1 MTARAHACSR
11 RDWSADASC
20 GHRRQTAL
28 SRSAL
33 RNCPIFCPELTG
45 GCRRQHGVHRLPVK
59 LWLFDSQRKSGAIF
73 CGEYGWFVIV
83 TTPSDPLPADLAAA
97 HAMILAQREQLT
109 LAKSEVTVGRLEI
122 ERLKLMLAKARRE
135 QFGQSS
141 ERGKL
146 LVEQLELAIED
157 LEVTQAEQ
165 EAKAENTAPQNAPEK
180 RAQRPL
186 PDNLAVERIVEPA
199 PCACGKCGSARLQK
213 LGEVVSKTL
222 DCEPRRWKIIERVR
236 EKFSCRDCEAIT
248 EAPAPSHPI
257 PRGFAGPSLL
267 AMVLVNKFLLHQPLN
282 RQSKTYAREGI
293 EIDVSTLADWVGAC
307 VVALDPIVRAIRAHV
322 LRAERIHV
330 DDTTVPVLAK
340 LTTVIGRIWT
350 YVRDDRPFGG
360 TDPPA
365 ALFYYS
371 RNRAG
376 EHPQSHLAG
385 YVGLMQADAFDGY
398 NQLYKA
404 QRKPGPILEAACW
417 SHGRRKF
424 FDLAKSG
431 EAPIASE
438 AVRRIDILFEIERT
452 INGKTPEQRL
462 AVRRDKSRPIVADLK
477 IWMRQQRTLLS
488 SGNDTAKAIN
498 YLLNRW
504 AAFTRFLD
512 DGRVCLSNNAAERA
526 LRGVA
531 SGRKNWT
538 FAGSDAGGH
547 RAAAVYTLVET
558 CKMNDVVPQAWLAD
572 VLARLPHPP
581 ANKVADLLPWNW
593 KANLE
598 IKAAAAA

>member
-1 MTARAHACSR
+1 
-11 RDWSADASC
+11 
-20 GHRRQTAL
+20 
-28 SRSAL
+28 
-33 RNCPIFCPELTG
+33 
-45 GCRRQHGVHRLPVK
+45 
-59 LWLFDSQRKSGAIF
+59 
-73 CGEYGWFVIV
+73 
-83 TTPSDPLPADLAAA
+83 
-97 HAMILAQREQLT
+97 MILAQREQLT

-146 LVEQLELAIED
+146 LIEQLELAIED
-157 LEVTQAEQ
+157 LEETQAEQ
-165 EAKAENTAPQNAPEK
+165 DTKADIAAPEAAK
-180 RAQRPL
+180 EMRAHNPRAPRRPL
-186 PDNLAVERIVEPA
+186 PGNLPVERIVEPA
-199 PCACGKCGSARLQK
+199 PCACGKCGSARLHK

-222 DCEPRRWKIIERVR
+222 ECEPRRWKIIEHVR

-282 RQSKTYAREGI
+282 RQSKTFAREGI
-293 EIDVSTLADWVGAC
+293 EIDVSTLADRVGAC
-307 VVALDPIVRAIRAHV
+307 VVALEPLIVAIRAHV
-322 LRAERIHV
+322 MSAERIHA

-340 LTTVIGRIWT
+340 MKAVVGRIWT

-360 TDPPA
+360 SDPPA

-376 EHPQSHLAG
+376 EHPQGHLAG
-385 YVGLMQADAFDGY
+385 YVGLMQADAFNGY
-398 NQLYKA
+398 NDLYRA
-404 QRKPGPILEAACW
+404 NRKPAPILEAACW

-424 FDLAKSG
+424 FDLAKTG
-431 EAPIASE
+431 EAPIAAE
-438 AVRRIDILFEIERT
+438 AVRRIDELFAIERA
-452 INGKTPEQRL
+452 INGKAPEQRL
-462 AVRRDKSRPIVADLK
+462 AVRREKSAPLVTDLE

-488 SGNDTAKAIN
+488 AGNDTAKAIN

-512 DGRVCLSNNAAERA
+512 EGRICLSNNAAERA

-531 SGRKNWT
+531 VGRKNWT
-538 FAGSDAGGH
+538 FAGSVAGGH
-547 RAAAVYTLVET
+547 RAAAVYTLIET
-558 CKMNDVVPQAWLAD
+558 CKINDVDPQAWLAD
-572 VLARLPHPP
+572 VLARLPDHP
-581 ANKVADLLPWNW
+581 ASKVTELLPWNW
-593 KANLE
+593 KANQQS
-598 IKAAAAA
+598 KVAA

>member
-1 MTARAHACSR
+1 
-11 RDWSADASC
+11 
-20 GHRRQTAL
+20 
-28 SRSAL
+28 
-33 RNCPIFCPELTG
+33 
-45 GCRRQHGVHRLPVK
+45 
-59 LWLFDSQRKSGAIF
+59 
-73 CGEYGWFVIV
+73 
-83 TTPSDPLPADLAAA
+83 
-97 HAMILAQREQLT
+97 MILAQREQLT

-165 EAKAENTAPQNAPEK
+165 EAKAENTAPQAAPEK
-180 RAQRPL
+180 RAQNPRPPRRPL
-186 PDNLAVERIVEPA
+186 PDNLPVERIVEPA
-199 PCACGKCGSARLQK
+199 PCACGKCGSARLHK

-222 DCEPRRWKIIERVR
+222 ECEPRRWKIIERVR

-293 EIDVSTLADWVGAC
+293 EIDVSTLADRVGAC
-307 VVALDPIVRAIRAHV
+307 VVALEPLIEAIRTHV
-322 LRAERIHV
+322 MGAERIHA

-340 LTTVIGRIWT
+340 MKAVVGRIWT
-350 YVRDDRPFGG
+350 YVRDDRPFAG

-376 EHPQSHLAG
+376 EHPRGHLAG
-385 YVGLMQADAFDGY
+385 YVGLMQADAFNGY
-398 NQLYKA
+398 NDLYRA
-404 QRKPGPILEAACW
+404 NRKPAPILEAACW

-431 EAPIASE
+431 EAPIAIE
-438 AVRRIDILFEIERT
+438 AVRRIDELFEIERA
-452 INGKTPEQRL
+452 INGQTPEQRL
-462 AVRRDKSRPIVADLK
+462 VARREKSRPLVVDLE
-477 IWMRQQRTLLS
+477 IWMRQRRTLLS
-488 SGNDTAKAIN
+488 SSNDTAKAIN
-498 YLLNRW
+498 YLFNRW
-504 AAFTRFLD
+504 EAFTRFLD

-531 SGRKNWT
+531 VGRKNWT

-547 RAAAVYTLVET
+547 RAAAAYTLIET
-558 CKMNDVVPQAWLAD
+558 CKMNDVEPQSWLAD
-572 VLARLPHPP
+572 ILARLPDHP

-593 KANLE
+593 RPTRHRSAV
-598 IKAAAAA
+598 AA

>member
-1 MTARAHACSR
+1 M
-11 RDWSADASC
+11 
-20 GHRRQTAL
+20 
-28 SRSAL
+28 
-33 RNCPIFCPELTG
+33 
-45 GCRRQHGVHRLPVK
+45 
-59 LWLFDSQRKSGAIF
+59 
-73 CGEYGWFVIV
+73 
-83 TTPSDPLPADLAAA
+83 
-97 HAMILAQREQLT
+97 
-109 LAKSEVTVGRLEI
+109 TVGRLEI

-157 LEVTQAEQ
+157 LEETQAEQ
-165 EAKAENTAPQNAPEK
+165 DTRAEIAAPEAAK
-180 RAQRPL
+180 EKLARNPRPPRRPL
-186 PDNLAVERIVEPA
+186 PDNLPVERVVEPA
-199 PCACGKCGSARLQK
+199 PCACGKCGSARLHK

-222 DCEPRRWKIIERVR
+222 ECEPRRWKIIEHVR

-282 RQSKTYAREGI
+282 RQSKTFAREGI
-293 EIDVSTLADWVGAC
+293 EIDVSTLADRVGAC
-307 VVALDPIVRAIRAHV
+307 VVALAPLIDAIRIHV
-322 LRAERIHV
+322 MSAERIHA

-340 LTTVIGRIWT
+340 MKAVVGRIWT

-360 TDPPA
+360 SDPPA
-365 ALFYYS
+365 AMFYYS

-376 EHPQSHLAG
+376 EHPQGHLAG
-385 YVGLMQADAFDGY
+385 YIGLMQADAFNGY
-398 NQLYKA
+398 NDLYRA
-404 QRKPGPILEAACW
+404 NRKPAPILEAACW

-424 FDLAKSG
+424 FDLAKTG
-431 EAPIASE
+431 EAPIAAE
-438 AVRRIDILFEIERT
+438 AVRRIDELFAIERA
-452 INGKTPEQRL
+452 INGKAPEQRL
-462 AVRRDKSRPIVADLK
+462 AVRREKSALLVTDLE

-488 SGNDTAKAIN
+488 AGNDTAKAIN

-512 DGRVCLSNNAAERA
+512 DGRVCLTNNAAERA

-531 SGRKNWT
+531 VGRRNWT

-547 RAAAVYTLVET
+547 RAAAVYTLIET
-558 CKMNDVVPQAWLAD
+558 CKMNDVDPQAWLAD
-572 VLARLPHPP
+572 VLARLPDHP
-581 ANKVADLLPWNW
+581 ASKIADLLPWNW
-593 KANLE
+593 KANQPQNS
-598 IKAAAAA
+598 AAAA